1 VRGETVV
8 AAMRPVEES
17 ASTGVC
23 IVTVY
28 PHQRYNVFRVMTALV
43 DAHEQDAQ
51 VDVSAHVD
59 VDDALAAIGS
69 FLYDFCQPHR
79 SAE

>member
-1 VRGETVV
+1 
-8 AAMRPVEES
+8 MRPVDES
-17 ASTGVC
+17 TSTGIC

-28 PHQRYNVFRVMTALV
+28 PHQRYNVFRVMTTLV
-43 DAHEQDAQ
+43 DAFDEDAH

-59 VDDALAAIGS
+59 VEDALAAIGS
-69 FLYDFCQPHR
+69 FLYDFCQPNR